1 MGDGVA
7 VTTLLSSVLVRR
19 AITGLVLGTIAGMIE
34 LWIFNHDLAHFAAAV
49 IAGPLYMTSLV
60 WLTDRFQLAG
70 GKTVHGA
77 VAGLLT
83 AIVWWAIAVRA
94 TEQFV
99 FAAVAGACFGA
110 VYVWSEVRKGP

>member
-1 MGDGVA
+1 MA
-7 VTTLLSSVLVRR
+7 VTALLSSVLIRR

-34 LWIFNHDLAHFAAAV
+34 LWVFNHDLAHFVAAV
-49 IAGPLYMTSLV
+49 VAGALYMSLLV
-60 WLTDRFQLAG
+60 VLADRFQLAG
-70 GKTVHGA
+70 GKTVLGA

>member
-1 MGDGVA
+1 MA
-7 VTTLLSSVLVRR
+7 LTTLLSSLLVRR

-34 LWIFNHDLAHFAAAV
+34 LWIFNHDLAHFVAAIV
-49 IAGPLYMTSLV
+49 AGPLYLTSLV
-60 WLTDRFQLAG
+60 LLTDRFQLAG
-70 GKTVHGA
+70 GKTLLGA

-94 TEQFV
+94 AEQFV

-110 VYVWSEVRKGP
+110 VYVWSEVRKAR